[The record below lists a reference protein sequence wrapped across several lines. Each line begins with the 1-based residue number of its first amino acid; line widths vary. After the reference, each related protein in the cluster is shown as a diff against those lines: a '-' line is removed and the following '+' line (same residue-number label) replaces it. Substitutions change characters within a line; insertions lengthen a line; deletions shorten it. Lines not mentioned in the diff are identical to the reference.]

1 MSSKNRADAVRD
13 SARQAA
19 AQLKPAVQR
28 ARPLAKN
35 TSQAA
40 RRRLLRTRAWVAPQ
54 VERSGKV
61 LENTVAPKVS
71 AMLSSAARRLDPGR
85 PRQRRWQKPVGLAS
99 LTAAGGAVAAY
110 FRGRRK
116 PADQAAPPPET
127 ADTIGTTPP
136 NGQQQASVGTGAA
149 APDDPR

>member
-40 RRRLLRTRAWVAPQ
+40 RRRLLRTRAWAAPQ

-85 PRQRRWQKPVGLAS
+85 SRQRRWRKPAGMATV
-99 LTAAGGAVAAY
+99 TAAGGAVAAY
-110 FRGRRK
+110 LRGRRK
-116 PADQAAPPPET
+116 PAGEAAPPSAP
-127 ADTIGTTPP
+127 ADTVRATPP
-136 NGQQQASVGTGAA
+136 NGQQQSSVGTGAA

>member
-1 MSSKNRADAVRD
+1 MSPKKRTDAARD

-19 AQLKPAVQR
+19 AQLKPAVER
-28 ARPLAKN
+28 ARPLAKS
-35 TSQAA
+35 TGQAA
-40 RRRLLRTRAWVAPQ
+40 RRGLLRTRAWAAPQ

-71 AMLSSAARRLDPGR
+71 AALSSAARRLDPTRHG
-85 PRQRRWQKPVGLAS
+85 QRRWRKPVGMAT

-110 FRGRRK
+110 LRGRRK
-116 PADQAAPPPET
+116 PADQAAPPPAT
-127 ADTIGTTPP
+127 ADTIRTTPP